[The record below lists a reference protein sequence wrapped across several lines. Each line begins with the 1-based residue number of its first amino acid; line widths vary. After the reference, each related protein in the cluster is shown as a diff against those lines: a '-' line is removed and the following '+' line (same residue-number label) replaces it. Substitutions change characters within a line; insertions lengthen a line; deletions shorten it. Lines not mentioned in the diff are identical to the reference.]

1 MANWCIGVLK
11 VRGKIKDV
19 ESFLKNEI
27 KETWWEGVRCFKG
40 TPIIEEGD
48 GEICISPSEK
58 LKGTLYLNDSRRCHF
73 TSTIE
78 IYHDEVDKETVKSF
92 SLGDLECAW
101 CVDTRCL
108 IRHSKKY
115 NLDFKIYGYERGME
129 YNFDFE
135 VHSGK
140 VIKSEEIE
148 FEDYIWECT
157 NPNIGG

>member
-11 VRGKIKDV
+11 VRGKIEDV
-19 ESFLKNEI
+19 ERFLVNEI
-27 KETWWEGVRCFKG
+27 KETYWEGVKCFKKN
-40 TPIIEEGD
+40 PIIDEDD
-48 GEICISPSEK
+48 GGLCISSSK
-58 LKGTLYLNDSRRCHF
+58 GLKGSLYLNDSRRCFF
-73 TSTIE
+73 TSEIG
-78 IYHDEVDKETVKSF
+78 IYHEELDKESVKVF
-92 SLGDLECAW
+92 SLGNLECAW

-115 NLDFKIYGYERGME
+115 NLDFKIYAYERGME